1 MGLLLW
7 RKCKM
12 ARIDY
17 KSYKFPLKLA
27 PTLFV
32 TAVATFTMSLL
43 VIFVLDG
50 KKDYL
55 DLSKFKVQE
64 ISYEFQ
70 TILEND
76 SFEEVNFIKE
86 LPNEICEF
94 YAQSGSF
101 RTFEAAQSQV
111 VQLDKIG
118 YEAFPEKVRSS
129 NDFNYRV
136 IVGPFENKSE
146 MNNAREDFRRLN
158 MDSREIKNCKKISD
172 VSD

>member
-1 MGLLLW
+1 
-7 RKCKM
+7 M

-17 KSYKFPLKLA
+17 KSNKFPLKLA

-50 KKDYL
+50 RKDYL

-64 ISYEFQ
+64 INYEFQ

-76 SFEEVNFIKE
+76 SFEEINFIKE
-86 LPNEICEF
+86 SSNEICEF
-94 YAQSGSF
+94 FAQSGSF
-101 RTFEAAQSQV
+101 KTFEAAQSQI
-111 VQLDKIG
+111 VQLGKIG
-118 YEAFPEKVRSS
+118 YEAFHEKVRSS

-136 IVGPFENKSE
+136 RVGPFENRSA

-158 MDSREIKNCKKISD
+158 MDSMEIKYCKKISD
-172 VSD
+172 DSD